1 MLVDNFGRVHDYLRI
16 SLTDRCNYQ
25 CLYCLP
31 EPEFNHGCATTAG
44 DRMTAQEIVAIA
56 TRFVSLGVGKIRLTG
71 GEPLIRKDAGDIMLA
86 LGRLPVKLTLTTNG
100 SRIDHFIDIMHEAGV
115 KSVNVSLDSL
125 RKENFHRLTLRD
137 DFEKVK
143 SNIDLLLAQGFDVK
157 VNMVVMNGYN
167 DHEVVDFASWTRTHP
182 VHIRYIEFMPFPGN
196 RWRPEK
202 LISLQQILEM
212 IEMEFGSLEKL
223 EDGPNDTTRK
233 YRIPGAE
240 GTLAVISTM
249 SAPFCDGCNRLRLTA
264 DGKMRNC
271 LFSKSETDLLSPFR
285 NGTDIE
291 PIIREC
297 LAGKHRQL
305 GGNSGSEWGLHETEE
320 QRRTMMGIGG

>member
-1 MLVDNFGRVHDYLRI
+1 
-16 SLTDRCNYQ
+16 
-25 CLYCLP
+25 
-31 EPEFNHGCATTAG
+31 
-44 DRMTAQEIVAIA
+44 MTAQEIVAIA
-56 TRFVSLGVGKIRLTG
+56 TRFVNLGVKKIRLTG

-86 LGRLPVKLTLTTNG
+86 LGRLPVNLTLTTNG

-115 KSVNVSLDSL
+115 RSVNVSLDSL

-143 SNIDLLLAQGFDVK
+143 SNIDLLLSQGFEVK

-167 DHEVVDFASWTRTHP
+167 DHEVVEFAAWTNHQP

-212 IEMEFGSLEKL
+212 IELEFGTLRKL
-223 EDGPNDTTRK
+223 EDGPHDTTRK
-233 YRIPGAE
+233 FQIPNSK

-271 LFSKSETDLLSPFR
+271 LFSKTETDLVGPFR

-305 GGNSGSEWGLHETEE
+305 GGNSGPEWGLHETEE

>member
-1 MLVDNFGRVHDYLRI
+1 MLVDNFGRTHDYLRI

-31 EPEFNHGCATTAG
+31 EPEFNHGCASAAG

-56 TRFVSLGVGKIRLTG
+56 TKFVSLGITKIRLTG

-100 SRIDHFIDIMHEAGV
+100 SRIDHFMDIMHEAGI

-143 SNIDLLLAQGFDVK
+143 SNIDLLLTHGFDVK

-167 DHEVVDFASWTRTHP
+167 DHEVVEFAEWTRTQP

-212 IEMEFGSLEKL
+212 IELEFGTLEKL
-223 EDGPNDTTRK
+223 EDGHNDTTRK
-233 YRIPGAE
+233 FQIKDAR

-271 LFSKSETDLLSPFR
+271 LFSKNETDLLNPFR
-285 NGTDIE
+285 KGSDIE
-291 PIIREC
+291 PLIREC

-305 GGNSGSEWGLHETEE
+305 GGNSGSEWGLQETEE
-320 QRRTMMGIGG
+320 LRRTMMGIGG

>member
-1 MLVDNFGRVHDYLRI
+1 MLVDNFGRIHDYLRI

-31 EPEFNHGCATTAG
+31 EPEFNHGCSTVAS
-44 DRMTAQEIVAIA
+44 DRMTAQEIVEIA
-56 TRFVSLGVGKIRLTG
+56 TKFVSLGVNKIRLTG

-100 SRIDHFIDIMHEAGV
+100 SRLDHFIDIMHEAGV

-143 SNIDLLLAQGFDVK
+143 SNIDLLLTKGFDVK

-167 DHEVVDFASWTRTHP
+167 DHEVVDFASWTVAKP

-202 LISLQQILEM
+202 LINLQQIVDM
-212 IEMEFGSLEKL
+212 IELAFGSLEKL
-223 EDGPNDTTRK
+223 EDGPHDTTRK
-233 YRIPGAE
+233 FRIPGSK
-240 GTLAVISTM
+240 GTIAIISTM

-271 LFSKSETDLLSPFR
+271 LFSKTETDLLNAFR
-285 NGTDIE
+285 NGHDIE
-291 PIIREC
+291 ALIKDC

-305 GGNSGSEWGLHETEE
+305 GGNSGTEWGLQETEE